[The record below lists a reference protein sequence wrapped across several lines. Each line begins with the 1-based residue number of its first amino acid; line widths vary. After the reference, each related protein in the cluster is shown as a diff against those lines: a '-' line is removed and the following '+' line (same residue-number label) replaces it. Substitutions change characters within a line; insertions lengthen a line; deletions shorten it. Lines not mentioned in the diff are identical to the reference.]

1 MSHCFLAAA
10 ADDTII
16 ATWCS
21 VAFEDT
27 LRGLP
32 SPVTDGDVTA
42 ERFLLHRDP
51 ALEVYFA
58 PLDRFNASARVALV
72 GITPGRSQ
80 ARLALA
86 TASAALRAG
95 ASLDVALAQAKSTA
109 SFADPMRRNLVT
121 MLDGIGLATAL
132 DIPTCNDLFHERT
145 DLVAM
150 TSVVCHPVFVR
161 GGENYR
167 GSSPALDGHPLLRAF
182 AERVLAA
189 ALTSAPDALV
199 VPLGVAAEQ
208 GFRLAGVDP
217 ARVLSGFPH
226 PSGGNGHRVAFFAR
240 ERSQLSAAVTAWG
253 ARGRRWPRPRA
264 APRAVGR

>member
-1 MSHCFLAAA
+1 MSTTGHHCFVAAA
-10 ADDTII
+10 ADDTIS
-16 ATWCS
+16 ADWCS
-21 VAFEDT
+21 VTFEDA
-27 LRGLP
+27 LRDLHH
-32 SPVTDGDVTA
+32 PVTGDDVTA

-95 ASLDVALAQAKSTA
+95 ADLDVALGLAKSTA
-109 SFADPMRRNLVT
+109 SFAGPMRRNLVA
-121 MLDGIGLATAL
+121 MLDGIGLAAAL
-132 DIPTCNDLFHERT
+132 GIPTCDDLFHDRI

-167 GSSPALDGHPLLRAF
+167 GSSPALGRHPLLRAF

-189 ALTSAPDALV
+189 ALASAPDALV

-208 GFRLAGVDP
+208 GVRLAGVDP
-217 ARVLSGFPH
+217 GRVLSGFPH
-226 PSGGNGHRVAFFAR
+226 PSGGNGHRVAFYAR
-240 ERSQLSAAVTAWG
+240 ERSRLTEAVTAWG
-253 ARGRRWPRPRA
+253 AR
-264 APRAVGR
+264 